1 MDITIGHT
9 RNPAVG
15 WNIDVTVKGESATE
29 KVSQV
34 IVKINGSAEP
44 TEQLNPPMR
53 SWHKLYT
60 QKGQYPGDNKV
71 EVTVSDQNGNRTD
84 AADSWE

>member
-1 MDITIGHT
+1 MDIAISHT

-15 WNIDVTVKGESATE
+15 WNIDITSKGETAAE
-29 KVSQV
+29 KVAQV
-34 IVKINGSAEP
+34 VVRINGSPEP
-44 TEQLNPPMR
+44 TESLNPPVR

-71 EVTVSDQNGNRTD
+71 EVTVSDQDGNRTD
-84 AADSWE
+84 ASDSWE